1 MDKVFE
7 LYVEGKDQPV
17 RSATLTL
24 PASIYEMV
32 DTVERVGL
40 EKVEEMYFEVEKSH
54 RGECLADALEKDI
67 TLLELNILAW
77 KVAEMDEEQE
87 AILEGLIKME
97 QRKQGD
103 PCLPYPKLLRLAE
116 NTACCHWVPQA
127 LNDNQLGRFY
137 AENGFVEGMDD
148 LPDKLFRLLDVGKI
162 GREARLAECYD
173 VPFCLLDH
181 MRLHSLVCGYRN
193 AFVALSYNDHPVIRE
208 LYQGFWQFTASR
220 HNPLRNRSGG
230 GRHNELIITN
240 YDPEIWSSP
249 PAVESVSRPG
259 EETGRKISSNTEG
272 RKPCGIAKMAWK
284 TGAETA
290 IEKPLAV
297 TP

>member
-87 AILEGLIKME
+87 AILEGLIKM
-97 QRKQGD
+97 
-103 PCLPYPKLLRLAE
+103 
-116 NTACCHWVPQA
+116 
-127 LNDNQLGRFY
+127 
-137 AENGFVEGMDD
+137 
-148 LPDKLFRLLDVGKI
+148 
-162 GREARLAECYD
+162 
-173 VPFCLLDH
+173 
-181 MRLHSLVCGYRN
+181 
-193 AFVALSYNDHPVIRE
+193 
-208 LYQGFWQFTASR
+208 
-220 HNPLRNRSGG
+220 
-230 GRHNELIITN
+230 
-240 YDPEIWSSP
+240 
-249 PAVESVSRPG
+249 
-259 EETGRKISSNTEG
+259 
-272 RKPCGIAKMAWK
+272 
-284 TGAETA
+284 
-290 IEKPLAV
+290 
-297 TP
+297 

>member
-1 MDKVFE
+1 M
-7 LYVEGKDQPV
+7 
-17 RSATLTL
+17 
-24 PASIYEMV
+24 
-32 DTVERVGL
+32 

-230 GRHNELIITN
+230 GRYNELIITN

-249 PAVESVSRPG
+249 PQLSLFQGPEKRPG
-259 EETGRKISSNTEG
+259 EKYHQIQKGESHAELRKWRG
-272 RKPCGIAKMAWK
+272 KQVRRR
-284 TGAETA
+284 
-290 IEKPLAV
+290 L
-297 TP
+297 

>member
-230 GRHNELIITN
+230 GRYNELIITN

-249 PAVESVSRPG
+249 PQLSLFQGPENRPG
-259 EETGRKISSNTEG
+259 EKNHQIQKGDSHADLRQWRGN
-272 RKPCGIAKMAWK
+272 RVRRR
-284 TGAETA
+284 
-290 IEKPLAV
+290 L
-297 TP
+297 